1 MNPKIKEEF
10 MEVYESYKEQRT
22 PIATKE
28 DLLLEI
34 IKTFYDSTT
43 KADKKRSAK
52 LVLKSKD
59 RIKEYGFW
67 KYVDEEKLHEYL
79 N

>member
-1 MNPKIKEEF
+1 MDQKVKEEF
-10 MEVYESYKEQRT
+10 LEVYESYKEQRSSV
-22 PIATKE
+22 ATKE

-67 KYVDEEKLHEYL
+67 KYVDEEKLHVYL